1 MQNATATI
9 YCPNYSC
16 QAPNPEGHRFCQKCR
31 TFLPRHYLWAVGHD
45 ADAYQPG
52 EVLANRYICKSPRIF
67 LDAKPGIVSQAPTEI
82 PQSISAY
89 LRLSPYRLHV
99 PQVYGLV
106 QADQSGADILLLE
119 QAALFVPPLSTQ
131 AGTEATIPSL
141 LPALTEVWQQAT
153 GLRQINWLWQIAQL
167 WQPLTLELVGTSLL
181 EPDLLRMEGPLIRL
195 LELHPEHGSNPPTLP
210 QLGHLWAGWAET
222 AQAAIAP
229 FLRQLCQ
236 DLIQGTIRSG
246 EQLVDRLD
254 EGLSLAGQHQSRQ
267 IQVATRTDQGPSR
280 QRNEDACY
288 PPGGTF
294 KTITLTAGT
303 AAPDSS
309 LVIVCDGIGGHQGGD
324 VASNLAIEAIWE
336 RMQPLRPESL
346 SPAAL
351 SVEIEKAACAA
362 NDLIS
367 QRNDSEK
374 RLDRQRMGT
383 TLVMSLVRNHELYT
397 AHVGDSRAYLIT
409 RWGCHQITLDDDI
422 ASREVRLGYG
432 FYREALQQPS
442 SGSLVQAL
450 GMGSSNSLH
459 PTVQRFV
466 LDEDCI
472 FLLCSDGLSDGDRVE
487 ECWDT
492 TILPVLDGKFDLAAV
507 SQQLV
512 EIANTR
518 NGHDNVTIGLVYCRL
533 SEQGL
538 NIAPGALMSAVQPPR
553 QPMPAKTVLQTG
565 RGARIQPTQSD
576 ATTSTLKTQVL
587 EPSKRRRPSIFP
599 LLLGILVLLGLGGM
613 LLALLVPSIGNR
625 IAPLVGL
632 GPNSEPAQP
641 SSEPT
646 IVSDE
651 SPEQTTAAIAS
662 LEVGSYIR
670 VERSPS
676 PGSLSGNEP
685 LVLLPQLASS
695 TADPGSAAP
704 GGTADDFPAPPSTA
718 TGEIP
723 SGSVLQV
730 LSRQGAS
737 GQERWVRLRVCS
749 VPTAEGSIGQ
759 PPEEG
764 TADSPTASPISSSTV
779 SPDAGNRSPVPIEPT
794 APAPEPATPL
804 LQPGAEGWIQEAA
817 IASHVQPQNGL
828 TAAQRGECAPPTAST
843 TRIPASPPAT
853 PIPSPAAPAGS

>member
-9 YCPNYSC
+9 YCPNYGC

-45 ADAYQPG
+45 ADAYHPG
-52 EVLANRYICKSPRIF
+52 EVLANRYICKSSRIF
-67 LDAKPGIVSQAPTEI
+67 LDAKPGLVPQTPTEI
-82 PQSISAY
+82 PQALSAY

-99 PQVYGLV
+99 PQVYDLIRG
-106 QADQSGADILLLE
+106 DEPGSDIVLLE
-119 QAALFVPPLSTQ
+119 RVALFVPPLSTQ
-131 AGTEATIPSL
+131 AGTEVTSPSL

-153 GLRQINWLWQIAQL
+153 GLRQLNWLWQIAQL
-167 WQPLTLELVGTSLL
+167 WQPLALEQVGTSLL
-181 EPDLLRMEGPLIRL
+181 EPDLLRMEGPLVRL
-195 LELHPEHGSNPPTLP
+195 LELHPEQGTHPPTLD
-210 QLGHLWAGWAET
+210 QLGHLWTGWAET

-229 FLRQLCQ
+229 FLQQVCQ
-236 DLIQGTIRSG
+236 DLIQGSIRSG

-254 EGLSLAGQHQSRQ
+254 EGLAVAGQHQSRQ

-288 PPGGTF
+288 PPSGTF
-294 KTITLTAGT
+294 KTVTLTAGT

-336 RMQPLRPESL
+336 RVQPLRPDAL

-367 QRNDSEK
+367 QRNDSEQ

-492 TILPVLDGKFDLAAV
+492 TILPVLNGKFDLSTV

-518 NGHDNVTIGLVYCRL
+518 NGHDNVTVGLIYCRL

-538 NIAPGALMSAVQPPR
+538 NVAPGALMSAVQPPR

-565 RGARIQPTQSD
+565 RGTRSQQTQPG

-587 EPSKRRRPSIFP
+587 EPPKRHRSSIFP
-599 LLLGILVLLGLGGM
+599 LLLGILLLLGLGGT
-613 LLALLVPSIGNR
+613 LLALLVPSIGDR
-625 IAPLVGL
+625 IAPLIGL
-632 GPNSEPAQP
+632 GSDPEPAQP
-641 SSEPT
+641 TPEPT
-646 IVSDE
+646 VSPDE
-651 SPEQTTAAIAS
+651 TSTQTTAAIAP
-662 LEVGSYIR
+662 LEIGSYIR

-676 PGSLSGNEP
+676 TGSLSGNEP
-685 LVLLPQLASS
+685 LVLLPQIESS

-704 GGTADDFPAPPSTA
+704 GSATDDFPTPPPAA
-718 TGEIP
+718 TGEIS
-723 SGSVLQV
+723 SGSILQV

-749 VPTAEGSIGQ
+749 IPTVEIPVGQ
-759 PPEEG
+759 PSDG
-764 TADSPTASPISSSTV
+764 DNTGSSTANSVSSSTI
-779 SPDAGNRSPVPIEPT
+779 SPATGNPSPAPV
-794 APAPEPATPL
+794 APAAPETATPL
-804 LQPGAEGWIQEAA
+804 QPGTEGWIQEAA
-817 IASHVQPQNGL
+817 IAPHVQPQNSL
-828 TAAQRGECAPPTAST
+828 TAAQRGECTAAESPTPAESPSPDAPNPAPP
-843 TRIPASPPAT
+843 
-853 PIPSPAAPAGS
+853 AG